1 MQLKVKE
8 NITLWRNEGLI
19 FYIILGFLCTL
30 FMEVNALLPYYLQRS
45 IFFETLM
52 NYMVFNTLFSLALC
66 EIFFAMLVVVC
77 NNTKL
82 EKL

>member
-30 FMEVNALLPYYLQRS
+30 FMEVNALLPYYLQQS
-45 IFFETLM
+45 IIFRNADELHGLQYVIFACLM
-52 NYMVFNTLFSLALC
+52 
-66 EIFFAMLVVVC
+66 
-77 NNTKL
+77 
-82 EKL
+82 